1 MYINETHI
9 AYYAVFAII
18 GLFVGML
25 ADWMNKRLPDYKKVF
40 SKEIFTEYFAEFK
53 PNYILMLVTS
63 AIYVALLYF
72 YGIRTTFIANLDLI
86 KYMILTPM
94 LLSAFVID
102 YKLQIIPNRLNLT
115 MFEVGLV
122 IAFLYGLSDVAITIN
137 MVLGMLVGAG
147 IFLAITLIGGL
158 VYGKEAMGF
167 GDVKLMGALGIY
179 FGLSNIIVITLLSF
193 LIGAILSI
201 VLLATKIKKMD
212 EYIPFGPF
220 IVLGT
225 FISIFVPFQ
234 VIKSILMQIFT
245 LGLYKG

>member
-1 MYINETHI
+1 
-9 AYYAVFAII
+9 
-18 GLFVGML
+18 ML
-25 ADWMNKRLPDYKKVF
+25 L
-40 SKEIFTEYFAEFK
+40 
-53 PNYILMLVTS
+53 TS
-63 AIYVALLYF
+63 VIYVALLDK
-72 YGIRTTFIANLDLI
+72 YGIKNTFIANLDLI
-86 KYMILTPM
+86 KFMLLTPM

>member
-1 MYINETHI
+1 MYINDTHI
-9 AYYAVFAII
+9 MYYAVVAIL
-18 GLFVGML
+18 GLFVGMFV
-25 ADWMNKRLPDYKKVF
+25 DWMNSRLPEDKKVF
-40 SKEIFTEYFAEFK
+40 TKEIKEYFIKFK
-53 PNYILMLVTS
+53 PNYILMLITS
-63 AIYVALLYF
+63 ATYVALLYN
-72 YGIRTTFIANLDLI
+72 YGIKNTFIANLDLI
-86 KYMILTPM
+86 KFMILTPM

-115 MFEVGLV
+115 MFE
-122 IAFLYGLSDVAITIN
+122 
-137 MVLGMLVGAG
+137 
-147 IFLAITLIGGL
+147 
-158 VYGKEAMGF
+158 
-167 GDVKLMGALGIY
+167 
-179 FGLSNIIVITLLSF
+179 
-193 LIGAILSI
+193 AILSI